1 MIGSTLHNP
10 SIRLGTSQQNGNKLL
25 PFQDHQGRGGGG
37 GRLRG
42 ARGEQQAQ
50 SSSVSNS
57 ICFRNFLKFLR
68 KLKFGFGLFQVG
80 KAFLQNCLPEF
91 C

>member
-37 GRLRG
+37 GG
-42 ARGEQQAQ
+42 APEGGAGGATGTVQQGIQ
-50 SSSVSNS
+50 LN
-57 ICFRNFLKFLR
+57 LLQKFLEIF
-68 KLKFGFGLFQVG
+68 K
-80 KAFLQNCLPEF
+80 KA
-91 C
+91 